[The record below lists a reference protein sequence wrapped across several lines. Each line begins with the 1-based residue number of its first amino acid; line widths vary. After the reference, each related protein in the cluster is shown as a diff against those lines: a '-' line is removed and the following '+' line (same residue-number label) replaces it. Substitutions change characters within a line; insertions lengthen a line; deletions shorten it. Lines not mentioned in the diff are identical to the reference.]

1 MKVRLPYKRCGL
13 GVNVCLA
20 LVLACVVTLAVVILQ
35 PNDVRDTLAVF
46 AARPIAAVWNVVPV
60 FLLIL
65 AGMFLFNNVF
75 LSTTLVGA
83 VCLIFSLI
91 NRLKIEIR
99 DEPLQF
105 TDIALWR
112 EGMEAA
118 KSYHID
124 WPLALVACVVLVVLV
139 FLVLAAFL
147 GMKKQRWF
155 VRAGGVVLPL
165 VVLALLVN
173 TAIADRHVYDNIEIS
188 NNAYMPTI
196 YNERGYIYSFF
207 HYITTY
213 KVEEPAGYDKA
224 EAAAWDE
231 AQPVQGEAAPVNVV
245 FIQNEAFSDISDW
258 EGFAFAEGDDPLANF
273 HALASEPHALSG
285 HIVVPQFAGGTANT
299 EFDVLTGMQTIHAA
313 SSAFRTVHHDVG
325 SLFRVFNADDV
336 DTSMFHPGEA
346 WFYNREN
353 VYRWFGSE
361 ENLFKDDM
369 PGLAEAGGWVLDDA
383 LADRIIQAIDEETA
397 DGGLLFNESVTIQN
411 HMSYTLDKYGA
422 GVSFAD
428 VPLSVEMDESDQQML
443 DVYMKGVRDA
453 DAMIGKLT
461 DTYRDSAT
469 PVVFVFYGD
478 HLPYLGDNQSV
489 YTALGKDF
497 TATGTTTAESLEA
510 FETPYLIWANDA
522 AADAIDWDTQAAEM
536 QLPETISACYLG
548 ASVLELVGRAG
559 EDPWFG
565 YLCELRD
572 QYPVMTADAVMN
584 ADGTLTAIA
593 DLDEAALV
601 PLEKYW
607 QWAYYRLEDDRPAE

>member
-75 LSTTLVGA
+75 LSTALVGA
-83 VCLIFSLI
+83 VCLVFSLI

-112 EGMEAA
+112 EGLEAA

-231 AQPVQGEAAPVNVV
+231 AQPVAGEAAPVNVV

-258 EGFAFAEGDDPLANF
+258 DGFAFAEGDDPLVNF

-325 SLFRVFNADDV
+325 ALFRVFNADDY

-361 ENLFKDDM
+361 ENLFKEDL

-428 VPLSVEMDESDQQML
+428 VPLAVEMDESDQQML

-572 QYPVMTADAVMN
+572 QYPVMTADAVMTS
-584 ADGTLTAIA
+584 DGTLSAI
-593 DLDEAALV
+593 DSLDEAAMA

-607 QWAYYRLEDDRPAE
+607 QWAYYRLEDDRPAD

>member
-13 GVNVCLA
+13 GVNVLLA
-20 LVLACVVTLAVVILQ
+20 LALACVVTLAVVILQ

-75 LSTTLVGA
+75 LSTALVGA
-83 VCLIFSLI
+83 VCLVFSLI

-118 KSYHID
+118 RSYHID
-124 WPLALVACVVLVVLV
+124 WPVALVAGVVLVVVV
-139 FLVLAAFL
+139 FLVLAACL

-155 VRAGGVVLPL
+155 VRAGGTLLPV

-231 AQPVQGEAAPVNVV
+231 AQPAAGEAAPVNVV

-258 EGFAFAEGDDPLANF
+258 EGFAFAEGDDPLTHF
-273 HALASEPHALSG
+273 HALASGPHALSG

-325 SLFRVFNADDV
+325 SIFRVFNADDYA
-336 DTSMFHPGEA
+336 TSMFHPGEA

-361 ENLFKDDM
+361 ENLFKEDM

-383 LADRIIQAIDEETA
+383 LADRIIQAIDTETA

-411 HMSYTLDKYGA
+411 HMSYTADKYGA
-422 GVSFAD
+422 GVTFED
-428 VPLSVEMDESDQQML
+428 VPLSVEMSEADQEML

-453 DAMIGKLT
+453 DAMIAKLT
-461 DTYRDSAT
+461 DTYRDSET

-489 YTALGKDF
+489 YKALGKDF

-565 YLCELRD
+565 YLCDLRD
-572 QYPVMTADAVMN
+572 QYPVMTADAVMTS
-584 ADGTLTAIA
+584 DGTLTAI
-593 DLDEAALV
+593 DSLDEAAMA

-607 QWAYYRLEDDRPAE
+607 QWAYYRLEDDRPSD